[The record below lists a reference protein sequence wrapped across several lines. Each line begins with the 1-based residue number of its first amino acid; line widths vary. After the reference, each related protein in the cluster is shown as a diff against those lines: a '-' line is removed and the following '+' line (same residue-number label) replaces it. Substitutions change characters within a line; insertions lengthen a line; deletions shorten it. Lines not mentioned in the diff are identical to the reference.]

1 MEFTID
7 RKAFLTAL
15 DQAAKAQSPLQE
27 ILKMMR
33 QGMKLEILPGMRIQG
48 VRMMSL
54 VARIPDPE
62 PGVVRR
68 FLWM

>member
-1 MEFTID
+1 MELEVV
-7 RKAFLTAL
+7 RVVLMEL
-15 DQAAKAQSPLQE
+15 GRHRMQE
-27 ILKMMR
+27 ILKMMQ
-33 QGMKLEILPGMRIQG
+33 QGMKVEILPGMRIQE

-54 VARIPDPE
+54 VDQIPDPDLD

>member
-1 MEFTID
+1 MELELVLVREIQMEPD
-7 RKAFLTAL
+7 RHRM
-15 DQAAKAQSPLQE
+15 QE

-33 QGMKLEILPGMRIQG
+33 QGMKVEILPGMRIQE

-54 VARIPDPE
+54 VDQIPDPDLD

>member
-1 MEFTID
+1 MELEVV
-7 RKAFLTAL
+7 RVVLME
-15 DQAAKAQSPLQE
+15 PGRHRMQE
-27 ILKMMR
+27 VLKMMR
-33 QGMKLEILPGMRIQG
+33 QGMKLETLLGMRIQG

-54 VARIPDPE
+54 VDQIPDPDLD

>member
-1 MEFTID
+1 MVRVVLMELG
-7 RKAFLTAL
+7 RHRM
-15 DQAAKAQSPLQE
+15 QE

-33 QGMKLEILPGMRIQG
+33 QGMKVEILPGMRIQE

-54 VARIPDPE
+54 VDQIPDPDLD

>member
-1 MEFTID
+1 MEPG
-7 RKAFLTAL
+7 RHRM
-15 DQAAKAQSPLQE
+15 QE

-54 VARIPDPE
+54 VDQIPDPDQ
-62 PGVVRR
+62 GVVRR

>member
-1 MEFTID
+1 MELELVLVREIQMEPE
-7 RKAFLTAL
+7 RHRM
-15 DQAAKAQSPLQE
+15 QE

-33 QGMKLEILPGMRIQG
+33 QGMKVEILPGMRIQE

-54 VARIPDPE
+54 VDQIPDPDLE

>member
-1 MEFTID
+1 MELEVV
-7 RKAFLTAL
+7 RVVLMEL
-15 DQAAKAQSPLQE
+15 GRHRMQE

-33 QGMKLEILPGMRIQG
+33 QGMKVEILPGMRIQE

-54 VARIPDPE
+54 VDQIPDSDLD

-68 FLWM
+68 FL

>member
-1 MEFTID
+1 M
-7 RKAFLTAL
+7 
-15 DQAAKAQSPLQE
+15 QE
-27 ILKMMR
+27 VLKMMR

-54 VARIPDPE
+54 VDQIPDLN

>member
-1 MEFTID
+1 MESVRD
-7 RKAFLTAL
+7 RI
-15 DQAAKAQSPLQE
+15 QE
-27 ILKMMR
+27 VLKMMR
-33 QGMKLEILPGMRIQG
+33 HGMKLEILLGMRIQG

-54 VARIPDPE
+54 VARIPEPE